1 MAFDKNGT
9 LVINA
14 YSASG
19 ALPIKDTHVRVVGA
33 GEENRTIQYSVVT
46 DLDGVTLPIIL
57 PAPPRELSQSPGAN
71 QASYAIYDIIVT
83 SPGYY
88 TKRIYNVAVFDGEK
102 TIQRVNMIPLP
113 MHENNV
119 TYPRDNLN
127 TLVREN
133 EMLE

>member
-9 LVINA
+9 LVVNA

-19 ALPIKDTHVRVVGA
+19 ALPIKDTHVRIVGA
-33 GEENRTIQYSVVT
+33 SEENRTVKYSRIT
-46 DLDGVTLPIIL
+46 DIDGAILPVTLPA
-57 PAPPRELSQSPGAN
+57 PARELSQSPGAN
-71 QASYAIYDIIVT
+71 EISYAVYDIIVT

-113 MHENNV
+113 THDTNV

-127 TLVREN
+127 TIVKEN
-133 EMLE
+133 ELLE

>member
-1 MAFDKNGT
+1 MAFDKKGT

-33 GEENRTIQYSVVT
+33 GEENRTVQYSSVT
-46 DLDGVTLPIIL
+46 DLDGVTVPIIL
-57 PAPPRELSQSPGAN
+57 PAPSRELSQSPGSN
-71 QASYAIYDIIVT
+71 EPSYAIYDVIIT
-83 SPGYY
+83 APGYY
-88 TKRIYNVAVFDGEK
+88 TKRIYNVAVFDGER
-102 TIQRVNMIPLP
+102 TIQRVNMIPVP

-127 TLVREN
+127 TIVKEN

>member
-19 ALPIKDTHVRVVGA
+19 ALPVKDTHVRVVGA
-33 GEENRTIQYSVVT
+33 GEENRTVQYSRVT
-46 DLDGVTLPIIL
+46 DFDGITLPIIL
-57 PAPPRELSQSPGAN
+57 PTPSRELSQTPGSSVP
-71 QASYAIYDIIVT
+71 SYANYDIIVT
-83 SPGYY
+83 APGYY
-88 TKRIYNVAVFDGEK
+88 TKRIYNVAVFEGEK

-127 TLVREN
+127 TLVKEN

>member
-9 LVINA
+9 LIINA

-33 GEENRTIQYSVVT
+33 GEENRTVQYSRVT
-46 DLDGVTLPIIL
+46 DLDGVTQPLIL
-57 PAPPRELSQSPGAN
+57 PAPSRDLSQKTGAKE
-71 QASYAIYDIIVT
+71 QSYALYDVIVT
-83 SPGYY
+83 APGYY
-88 TKRIYNVAVFDGEK
+88 TKRIYDVSVFDGER

-113 MHENNV
+113 MHKNNV

-127 TLVREN
+127 TLVKEN

>member
-9 LVINA
+9 LVVNA

-19 ALPIKDTHVRVVGA
+19 ALPIKDTYVRVIGGA
-33 GEENRTIQYSVVT
+33 EENRMEQYSRVT

-57 PAPPRELSQSPGAN
+57 PAPSRELSQIPGALE
-71 QASYAIYDIIVT
+71 APYAVYDVIVT

-88 TKRIYNVAVFDGEK
+88 TKKIYNVAVFDGER
-102 TIQRVNMIPLP
+102 TILPVNMIPMP
-113 MHENNV
+113 KHENNV